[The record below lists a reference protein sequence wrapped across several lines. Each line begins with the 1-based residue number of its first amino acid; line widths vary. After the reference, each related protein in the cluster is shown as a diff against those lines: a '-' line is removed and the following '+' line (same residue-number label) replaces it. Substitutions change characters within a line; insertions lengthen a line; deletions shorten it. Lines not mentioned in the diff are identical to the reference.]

1 VNRGPSHAGK
11 LPAWERVVF
20 ALVFALM
27 AAFVVAVT
35 VSAAHS
41 NRGGLPPGAGL
52 PDSVASAGTASD
64 GGASDGSAPSGVAAN
79 GGGPAAAGS
88 GHVMSDRSRAIL
100 DKKLARALRAQE
112 GGHLGHLAVGVIDLG
127 TGAEAAYGVRRKF
140 AAASLM
146 RADLLAALLLRHQE
160 AGTALTDPEAQLAVP
175 MIETSDD
182 KAASRLWQL
191 IGAGPAVAAA
201 NRRLGL
207 SHTIPDPGG
216 KWGGSRTT
224 VTDQLRL
231 LTDLTATT
239 SPLTAPSRDYE
250 LGLMEDV
257 QPGQDWGVCAVA
269 SPGTGCAVK
278 DGWRPDQ
285 ALWVVNSIG
294 VVEHA
299 GHRLL
304 VAVLSDHAATKAAGI
319 ARVSAAVRAAAQVM
333 TADS

>member
-1 VNRGPSHAGK
+1 MNRGPSHAGK
-11 LPAWERVVF
+11 LPAWERIVF
-20 ALVFALM
+20 GLVFALM

-41 NRGGLPPGAGL
+41 NRGGLPPGTGL
-52 PDSVASAGTASD
+52 PDSVPSP
-64 GGASDGSAPSGVAAN
+64 GGPSDGSAAGGSAA
-79 GGGPAAAGS
+79 GGSAPAAAPAGS
-88 GHVMSDRSRAIL
+88 GHAVSDRSRAIL
-100 DKKLARALRAQE
+100 DKKLARALRPQE
-112 GGHLGHLAVGVIDLG
+112 GDHLGHLAVGVIDLG
-127 TGAEAAYGVRRKF
+127 SGAEATYGVRREF
-140 AAASLM
+140 AAASIM
-146 RADLLAALLLRHQE
+146 RADILAALLLRHQQ

-182 KAASRLWQL
+182 EAASRLWHL
-191 IGAGPAVAAA
+191 VGAGPAVAAA
-201 NRRLGL
+201 NLRLGL
-207 SHTIPDPGG
+207 SHTTPDQV
-216 KWGGSRTT
+216 KNWGRSRTT
-224 VTDQLRL
+224 VADQLRL

-278 DGWRPDQ
+278 DGWLPDQ

-304 VAVLSDHAATKAAGI
+304 LAVLSDHDATKAAGI
-319 ARVSAAVRAAAQVM
+319 ARISGAVRAAAQVM